1 MHCVQGVLRKRAG
14 ASRIA
19 AANCICALFLSGCV
33 SVPDVDELIAS
44 AGRGTVRMQ
53 DAGCMKQRSVP
64 VTDPWPGTG
73 IDPAGFGI
81 LVWNLHKGE
90 EKGWQD
96 DLARLSAGKDLVLL
110 QEAHLTPSFRA
121 ALGKSRYHW
130 SMARAFDLEGAETG
144 VLTAAKVPAS
154 SACLKR
160 TPEPLIRVP
169 KSVLLTRYPLNG
181 LGEDLWVANVHG
193 VNFTLGTT
201 HFRAQLEALADLAA
215 AHRGPL
221 ILAGDFNNWSQ
232 RRSEILFEIT
242 GKMGLVSL
250 TLADDVRSHH
260 WGNPV
265 DFVFYRGVEVEEA
278 GAIRVFSS
286 DHNPIRVKFKLPGYP
301 RKGKQV

>member
-1 MHCVQGVLRKRAG
+1 MHRVQRLRRERAG
-14 ASRIA
+14 ALRIA
-19 AANCICALFLSGCV
+19 SVNWVWLLFLSGCV
-33 SVPDVDELIAS
+33 SVPDADQLIAS
-44 AGRGTVRMQ
+44 AEQGTVRIE
-53 DAGCMKQRSVP
+53 DAGCTRRRSVSAA
-64 VTDPWPGTG
+64 DPRPDTG
-73 IDPAGFGI
+73 IDPSGFGV

-90 EKGWQD
+90 EEGWQD
-96 DLARLSAGKDLVLL
+96 DLARLSTGKDLVLL
-110 QEAHLTPSFRA
+110 QEAHLTPSFHA
-121 ALGKSRYHW
+121 ALEQSRYHW

-144 VLTAAKVPAS
+144 VLTAAKIPAS

-160 TPEPLIRVP
+160 TPEPVIRVP
-169 KSVLLTRYPLNG
+169 KSVLVTRYPLNG

-201 HFRAQLEALADLAA
+201 HFRAQLEALANLAA

-232 RRSEILFEIT
+232 RRSKILFEIT
-242 GKMGLVSL
+242 GKMGLVPL

-278 GAIRVFSS
+278 GAIQVFSS

-301 RKGKQV
+301 RKGKQR